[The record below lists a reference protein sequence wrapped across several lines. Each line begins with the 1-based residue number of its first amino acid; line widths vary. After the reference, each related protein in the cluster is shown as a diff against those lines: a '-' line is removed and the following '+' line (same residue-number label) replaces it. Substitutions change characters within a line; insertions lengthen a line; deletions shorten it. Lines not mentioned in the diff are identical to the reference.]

1 MVDQKTL
8 FRQESLERLSSPERL
23 DQLMKVVS
31 PKDWLPLATLG
42 SLVGIA
48 FIWSIV
54 GRIPITARGQGVL
67 IYPRQV
73 VDVQSTSSGQI
84 KELKVKIGDQVKEDD
99 VIATVELPEIQKQ
112 LQQQKEKLK
121 ELQQQN
127 RGVNQLQSERT
138 QLELRTIEQQRQ
150 SIQERIRNI
159 EALTPI
165 LQQRITSSIQQQ
177 RQSILER
184 INNTEALTPTLRDQG
199 REALKA
205 EREALENQLETA
217 EKSRANLKRRWDVR
231 EDLFNRVATDAN
243 GNPILDKNGNPIKF
257 SVITEDV
264 VRQAEQEYLNNEA
277 NIGNLK
283 AQLRALEARQTEA
296 EKNFRDNLNSIS
308 ELQAQLKELDGREA
322 EAQKNYRDN
331 LNVLSELRAQLRDLD
346 SKIPNLKQQNLESLT
361 SRQNPIQEVKRE
373 IAKLELQLQEN
384 SEIRSSYTG
393 RVLELTATNGQ
404 VLSPGSRLGSI
415 EAQKQSKELVAVTFF
430 AVQDG
435 KKIEQRMKDLTAKGK
450 AVEVQVTPTTVKRE
464 RFGGIKGTVTDVSA
478 FPITK
483 EGVAVSVGNAQ
494 VVENLV
500 TQVPQLEVVAQ
511 LKPDSST
518 FSGYAWSSSQGPPM
532 KMTSGTTTTVRAT
545 VEEVPPIT
553 FVLPFLRSFFGLS

>member
-84 KELKVKIGDQVKEDD
+84 KELKVKVGDQVKEDD

-127 RGVNQLQSERT
+127 QGVNQLQSERT

-518 FSGYAWSSSQGPPM
+518 FSGYAWSSSKGPPM

>member
-54 GRIPITARGQGVL
+54 GRIPITASGQGVL

-84 KELKVKIGDQVKEDD
+84 KELKVKVGDRVNADD

-159 EALTPI
+159 ESLTPI

-184 INNTEALTPTLRDQG
+184 INNTEALTPILRDQG

-205 EREALENQLETA
+205 EREAIESQLENA
-217 EKSRANLKRRWDVR
+217 EKSRIALKRRWDVR
-231 EDLFNRVATDAN
+231 EGLFNRLATDAN
-243 GNPILDKNGNPIKF
+243 GNPILDKDGNPIKG
-257 SVITEDV
+257 SIITEDLV
-264 VRQAEQEYLNNEA
+264 LQAEQDYLNNEA

-283 AQLRALEARQTEA
+283 ARLRELEARQTQA

-308 ELQAQLKELDGREA
+308 ELKAQLKELDGREA

-331 LNVLSELRAQLRDLD
+331 LNSLSELRAQLRDLD

-361 SRQNPIQEVKRE
+361 SRENQIQEVKRE
-373 IAKLELQLQEN
+373 IAKLELQLQKN
-384 SEIRSSYTG
+384 SEIRSPHTG

-415 EAQKQSKELVAVTFF
+415 EAQRESEELVAVTFF

-435 KKIEQRMKDLTAKGK
+435 KKIEQRMKDLKALGK

-483 EGVAVSVGNAQ
+483 EGVALSVGNAQ
-494 VVENLV
+494 VVESLV
-500 TQVPQLEVVAQ
+500 TQVPQLKVVAQ

-518 FSGYAWSSSQGPPM
+518 FSGYAWSSSKGPPM
-532 KMTSGTTTTVRAT
+532 KMTSGITTTVRAT

>member
-1 MVDQKTL
+1 MGDQKSL

-54 GRIPITARGQGVL
+54 GRIPITASGQGVL

-73 VDVQSTSSGQI
+73 VAVQSASSGQI
-84 KELKVKIGDQVKEDD
+84 KELKVKVGDRVKAEE
-99 VIATVELPEIQKQ
+99 VIATVELPETQKQ

-121 ELQQQN
+121 ELQEQN
-127 RGVNQLQSERT
+127 QGVNRLQGERT
-138 QLELRTIEQQRQ
+138 KLEFSTIEQQRQ
-150 SIQERIRNI
+150 SIQERIRNT

-165 LQQRITSSIQQQ
+165 LQARITSSIKQQ
-177 RQSILER
+177 RLSVLER
-184 INNTEALTPTLRDQG
+184 IRNTTALTPTLRDRG

-205 EREALENQLETA
+205 EKDALESQLATG
-217 EKSRANLKRRWDVR
+217 EKSRAALQRRWDVR
-231 EDLFNRVATDAN
+231 EGLLNRVATDEN
-243 GNPILDKNGNPIKF
+243 GKPLLDKNGNPIKG

-264 VRQAEQEYLNNEA
+264 ARQAEQDYLSNEA
-277 NIGNLK
+277 NIANLK
-283 AQLRALEARQTEA
+283 ARLRELDARQTEA

-308 ELQAQLKELDGREA
+308 ELQAQLRELDGRESEA
-322 EAQKNYRDN
+322 EKNYRDN
-331 LNVLSELRAQLRDLD
+331 LNSLSELKAQLRDLD
-346 SKIPNLKQQNLESLT
+346 SKIPNLKQQTLESLT
-361 SRQNPIQEVKRE
+361 SRQNQIQEVKRA
-373 IAKLELQLQEN
+373 IAQLELQLKQN
-384 SEIRSSYTG
+384 SEIKSPYSG
-393 RVLELTATNGQ
+393 RVLEVTATSGQ
-404 VLSPGSRLGSI
+404 ILSPGFRLGSI
-415 EAQKQSKELVAVTFF
+415 DAENQSRELVAVTYF

-435 KKIEQRMKDLTAKGK
+435 KKIEQRMKDLKEKGK

-464 RFGGIKGTVTDVSA
+464 RFGGIKGTVTSVSV

-483 EGVAVSVGNAQ
+483 EGAALSVGNADL
-494 VVENLV
+494 VESLV
-500 TQVPQLEVVAQ
+500 AKGPQLEVVAK
-511 LKPDSST
+511 LKPDTST
-518 FSGYAWSSSQGPPM
+518 FSGYAWSSSKGPLM
-532 KMTSGTTTTVRAT
+532 KMSSGTTTAVRAT

>member
-1 MVDQKTL
+1 
-8 FRQESLERLSSPERL
+8 
-23 DQLMKVVS
+23 MKVVS

-127 RGVNQLQSERT
+127 QGVNQLQSERT

>member
-1 MVDQKTL
+1 MVDQKSL

-84 KELKVKIGDQVKEDD
+84 KELKVKVGDRVNADD

-127 RGVNQLQSERT
+127 QGVNQLQSERT
-138 QLELRTIEQQRQ
+138 KLELRTIEQQRK
-150 SIQERIRNI
+150 SIQERIQNI

-184 INNTEALTPTLRDQG
+184 IYNTEALTPTLRDQG

-205 EREALENQLETA
+205 EGEAIESQLENA
-217 EKSRANLKRRWDVR
+217 EKSRAVLKRRWDVR
-231 EDLFNRVATDAN
+231 EGLFNRLATDTN
-243 GNPILDKNGNPIKF
+243 GNPILDKNGNPIKG
-257 SVITEDV
+257 SIITEDV
-264 VRQAEQEYLNNEA
+264 VREAEQDYLNNEA

-283 AQLRALEARQTEA
+283 ARLRELEARQTQA

-308 ELQAQLKELDGREA
+308 ELKAQLKELDGREA

-331 LNVLSELRAQLRDLD
+331 LNSLSELRAQLRDLD

-361 SRQNPIQEVKRE
+361 SRENQIQEVKRE
-373 IAKLELQLQEN
+373 IAKLELQLEEN
-384 SEIRSSYTG
+384 SEIRSSYAG
-393 RVLELTATNGQ
+393 LVLELTATNGQ
-404 VLSPGSRLGSI
+404 VLSAGSRLGSI
-415 EAQKQSKELVAVTFF
+415 EAQRQSKELVAVTFF

-435 KKIEQRMKDLTAKGK
+435 KKIEQRMKDLKAKGK
-450 AVEVQVTPTTVKRE
+450 TVEVQVTPTTVKRE

-494 VVENLV
+494 VVESLV

-518 FSGYAWSSSQGPPM
+518 FSGYAWSSSKGPPI
-532 KMTSGTTTTVRAT
+532 KMTSGITTTVRAT

>member
-48 FIWSIV
+48 LIWSIV
-54 GRIPITARGQGVL
+54 GRIPITASGQGVL

-84 KELKVKIGDQVKEDD
+84 KELKVKVGDQVNTDD
-99 VIATVELPEIQKQ
+99 VMATVELPEIQKQ
-112 LQQQKEKLK
+112 LQQQKDKLK

-138 QLELRTIEQQRQ
+138 ELELRTIEQQRQ

-159 EALTPI
+159 ESLTPI

-184 INNTEALTPTLRDQG
+184 INNTQALTPTLRDQG

-205 EREALENQLETA
+205 EREAIESQLENA
-217 EKSRANLKRRWDVR
+217 EKSRIALKRRWDVR
-231 EDLFNRVATDAN
+231 EGLFNRVATDTN
-243 GNPILDKNGNPIKF
+243 GNPILDKNGNPIKG
-257 SVITEDV
+257 SIITEDLV
-264 VRQAEQEYLNNEA
+264 LEAEQQYLNNEA

-283 AQLRALEARQTEA
+283 ARLRELEARQTEA

-331 LNVLSELRAQLRDLD
+331 LNSLSELRAQLRDLD

-361 SRQNPIQEVKRE
+361 SRQNQIQEVKRE
-373 IAKLELQLQEN
+373 IAKLQLQLQKN
-384 SEIRSSYTG
+384 SEIRSPYTG

-415 EAQKQSKELVAVTFF
+415 EAQRESEELVAVTFF

-435 KKIEQRMKDLTAKGK
+435 KKIEQRMKDFQAKGR

-483 EGVAVSVGNAQ
+483 EGVALSVGNAQ
-494 VVENLV
+494 VVESLV
-500 TQVPQLEVVAQ
+500 TQVPQLKVVAQ
-511 LKPDSST
+511 LKPDSET
-518 FSGYAWSSSQGPPM
+518 FSGYAWSSSKGPPM
-532 KMTSGTTTTVRAT
+532 KMTSGITTTVRAT

>member
-127 RGVNQLQSERT
+127 QGVNQLQSERT

>member
-73 VDVQSTSSGQI
+73 LDVQSTSSGQI
-84 KELKVKIGDQVKEDD
+84 KELKVKVGDQVNTDD

-127 RGVNQLQSERT
+127 QGVNQLQSERT

-165 LQQRITSSIQQQ
+165 LQQRITSSLQQQ

-184 INNTEALTPTLRDQG
+184 ISNTEALTPTLRDQG

-373 IAKLELQLQEN
+373 IAKLELQLQQN

-393 RVLELTATNGQ
+393 RVLEITATNGQ

-415 EAQKQSKELVAVTFF
+415 EAQRQSKELVAVTFF

-518 FSGYAWSSSQGPPM
+518 FSGYAWSSSKGPPM